1 MSTGAAYAQGPTVTV
16 GADGKTAPVF
26 NYAEA
31 IRERVWV
38 PVAGLDTD
46 SDGVTDRVAIDIVRP
61 KESGPAVKV
70 PAIIDPSPYY
80 TSSGRGNETQRI
92 ITGASGTL
100 ERFPLFYDNYFV
112 PRGYAFIAAHAVGT
126 AFSTGCVAHGGPT
139 DIAGFKAVIDWL
151 NGRVEGFNAQTGGA
165 NVTAPWHNG
174 KSGMIGKS
182 YDGTYANG
190 TAATGVEGL
199 TTIVPIS
206 AISAWYNYS
215 RTGGVRNNTNYP
227 SGLSSSIAGVQS
239 DVGVQPPR
247 PTNSAGQVV
256 TRQALC
262 APTRTL
268 QDQQDGDEH
277 GDINEFWR
285 DRDHNKDAAKV
296 KASVFIVHGFQDDNV
311 KMDHAA
317 MWWNALGA
325 NNVKRKLWL
334 LRAGHTDPFEQRRA
348 EWVNTLHRWFD
359 NQLQGIA
366 NGIDTEPMVT
376 IEDAADDWK
385 QYSSWPIPG
394 TQNTDVFLRGTTAST
409 AGTIGG
415 VSGGSAD
422 SLTFTNTAS
431 FPQESAV
438 VNTPEGSQAN
448 RRVFLSPPLT
458 KPLRLSGTAKVNLR
472 AAFGT
477 TQSNISAVIMDYGTG
492 NQISRTGDGVQNT
505 TTRTC
510 WGAASLDAGACPTL
524 GQTCTVTAATGV
536 DNACYLEVSKR
547 VGPVDQWRVTRGTL
561 DSSNRSSLWYQ
572 DAAPVIAGAMN
583 DYTVEM
589 QPTEHIF
596 EAGHRIGIV
605 VVGNL
610 SGGTASSGVPTSAS
624 AAQPITL
631 DTRASKV
638 SLPIVGGTAAMTDA
652 GAFTDP
658 TAPVGGTVPA
668 TLSLTLGTPATFGA
682 FTPGITRTYTASM
695 TANVISTAGDAALT
709 VSDPS
714 STATGHLV
722 NGLFSLPQP
731 LKAGGQ
737 NLPATVKTLQRSGVQ
752 RRRRGPVQPA
762 DQLDGRA
769 PHGFL
774 QQEPDLH
781 AEHHSALGHR
791 TLMRRSRLARGRRC
805 ALRDLHAQSTPG
817 PLIDPLTCL

>member
-1 MSTGAAYAQGPTVTV
+1 MRFRGVFAGAVVLAATAFGGTGAAHAQGPTVTV

-31 IRERVWV
+31 TRERVWI

-92 ITGASGTL
+92 ITGASGVL
-100 ERFPLFYDNYFV
+100 DRFPLFYDNYFV

-165 NVTAPWHNG
+165 NVAANWHNG

-256 TRQALC
+256 TRQTLC

-285 DRDHNKDAAKV
+285 DRDHNKDASKV

-311 KMDHAA
+311 RMDHAGL
-317 MWWNALGA
+317 WWNALSA

-366 NGIDTEPMVT
+366 NGIDTEPRSRSRT
-376 IEDAADDWK
+376 R
-385 QYSSWPIPG
+385 P
-394 TQNTDVFLRGTTAST
+394 TTGSST
-409 AGTIGG
+409 AAGR
-415 VSGGSAD
+415 SRARR
-422 SLTFTNTAS
+422 
-431 FPQESAV
+431 
-438 VNTPEGSQAN
+438 TP
-448 RRVFLSPPLT
+448 T
-458 KPLRLSGTAKVNLR
+458 
-472 AAFGT
+472 
-477 TQSNISAVIMDYGTG
+477 
-492 NQISRTGDGVQNT
+492 
-505 TTRTC
+505 
-510 WGAASLDAGACPTL
+510 
-524 GQTCTVTAATGV
+524 
-536 DNACYLEVSKR
+536 
-547 VGPVDQWRVTRGTL
+547 
-561 DSSNRSSLWYQ
+561 SSC
-572 DAAPVIAGAMN
+572 AAPPRRPPARSA
-583 DYTVEM
+583 
-589 QPTEHIF
+589 
-596 EAGHRIGIV
+596 
-605 VVGNL
+605 
-610 SGGTASSGVPTSAS
+610 AS
-624 AAQPITL
+624 AAARP
-631 DTRASKV
+631 TR
-638 SLPIVGGTAAMTDA
+638 
-652 GAFTDP
+652 
-658 TAPVGGTVPA
+658 
-668 TLSLTLGTPATFGA
+668 
-682 FTPGITRTYTASM
+682 
-695 TANVISTAGDAALT
+695 
-709 VSDPS
+709 
-714 STATGHLV
+714 
-722 NGLFSLPQP
+722 
-731 LKAGGQ
+731 
-737 NLPATVKTLQRSGVQ
+737 
-752 RRRRGPVQPA
+752 
-762 DQLDGRA
+762 
-769 PHGFL
+769 
-774 QQEPDLH
+774 
-781 AEHHSALGHR
+781 
-791 TLMRRSRLARGRRC
+791 
-805 ALRDLHAQSTPG
+805 
-817 PLIDPLTCL
+817 

>member
-1 MSTGAAYAQGPTVTV
+1 MRFRGVFAGAVVLAATAIGGSGVAQAQGPTVTV

-46 SDGVTDRVAIDIVRP
+46 SDGVTDRVAVDIVRP

-126 AFSTGCVAHGGPT
+126 AFSTGCVAHGGSS

-151 NGRVEGFNAQTGGA
+151 NGRVEGFNAQTGGTT
-165 NVTAPWHNG
+165 VTVNWHNG

-199 TTIVPIS
+199 TTVVPIS
-206 AISAWYNYS
+206 AISTWYNYS
-215 RTGGVRNNTNYP
+215 RTGGIRNNTNYP

-277 GDINEFWR
+277 GDMNEFWR
-285 DRDHNKDAAKV
+285 DRDHVKDASKV
-296 KASVFIVHGFQDDNV
+296 KASVFLVHGFQDDNV
-311 KMDHAA
+311 RMDQLGP
-317 MWWNALGA
+317 WWDALKA
-325 NNVKRKLWL
+325 NNVKLKLWL

-366 NGIDTEPMVT
+366 NGIDTEPKVT
-376 IEDAADDWK
+376 IEDAADTWK
-385 QYSSWPIPG
+385 EYADWPIPG
-394 TQNTDVFLRGTTAST
+394 TQNTDVYLRGTTEGT

-431 FPQESAV
+431 YPSEGSV
-438 VNTPEGSQAN
+438 VNTPEGSQTN

-477 TQSNISAVIMDYGTG
+477 TQSNVSAVIMDYGTG
-492 NQISRTGDGVQNT
+492 TQIARTGDGVQNT

-510 WGAASLDAGACPTL
+510 WGAASIDANACPTL

-547 VGPVDQWRVTRGTL
+547 IGTVDQWRVTRGTL

-572 DAAPVIAGAMN
+572 DASPVLAGAMN
-583 DYTVEM
+583 DYTVTM
-589 QPTEHIF
+589 APTEHIF

-610 SGGTASSGVPTSAS
+610 FGGTAQSGVPTSAS
-624 AAQPITL
+624 PAQPITL

-658 TAPVGGTVPA
+658 TAPVGGTVQA
-668 TLSLTLGTPATFGA
+668 TLALTLGTPASFGA

-695 TANVISTAGDAALT
+695 TANVISSAADAALT

-722 NGLFSLPQP
+722 NGAFSLPQP
-731 LKAGGQ
+731 LKAGGS
-737 NLPATVKTLQRSGVQ
+737 NLPATVKTYS
-752 RRRRGPVQPA
+752 GPVSNDAAAVQ
-762 DQLDGRA
+762 
-769 PHGFL
+769 FS
-774 QQEPDLH
+774 QQINATD
-781 AEHHSALGHR
+781 
-791 TLMRRSRLARGRRC
+791 
-805 ALRDLHAQSTPG
+805 ALRTGAYSKTLTFTLSTTQP
-817 PLIDPLTCL
+817 